1 MILDTLPNLPRY
13 AALHPLFPEAIRFL
27 QRPDLA
33 QIPDGRYDLTENL
46 QIPKSLNPQ
55 IPKSPNLF
63 AIIQSYDTEPL
74 EGALLEGHEQNL
86 DIQFILAGRETIGWA
101 PREGQSVATPYDPPR
116 DIAFFHGPCQPLQ
129 LRANDFMILWPS
141 DLHLPMRHFANA
153 PERVRKIVV
162 KINEGVRRSTL

>member
-1 MILDTLPNLPRY
+1 MILDTLSNLPRY

-33 QIPDGRYDLTENL
+33 QIPDGRHDLL
-46 QIPKSLNPQ
+46 DG
-55 IPKSPNLF
+55 LF

-116 DIAFFHGPCQPLQ
+116 DIAFFHGACQQ
-129 LRANDFMILWPS
+129 MKLRANDFMILWPS

-162 KINEGVRRSTL
+162 KIKALP